1 MSRFIPFDE
10 QKANELSNTLSQT
23 IFKNVDQFVLYYNS
37 GLINKNF
44 DEVKNLSKT
53 ILETFKDVRERKG
66 KLIFISEEEVTL
78 NEILQAL
85 NPWTAIVKATR
96 EVNDALSEKFIQE
109 YDTLLLDENG
119 VLNVIRVNE
128 DGAEELEPL
137 TNDKLFS
144 KNDDVELFLNLST
157 IQDDTVEG
165 TKFKVSDLK
174 NIDTSFISRVKEQI
188 PNLN

>member
-53 ILETFKDVRERKG
+53 VLETFKDVRERKG

>member
-53 ILETFKDVRERKG
+53 VLETFKDVRERRG